1 MGCVYGH
8 RIVPELLTVPEAV
21 GSILRVSGC
30 VGKPSVL
37 KSSRQWQTFIV
48 NGRVVVNRMLSKAL
62 DNAFH
67 SLLPHSGFPVAV
79 LIISLPPDEVDVNI
93 HPQKSEVKFQNE
105 RAVYGAVYK
114 AVADALNQARQP
126 LTIAA
131 TYPTEREASTTHV
144 DSFRS
149 PAQSTLSFAFDRG
162 RNESTSLSVVRESL
176 ASVTAT
182 APGVATFSSNEAS
195 EESRESS
202 LQALGQVE
210 NCYIVARGTDGLYIV
225 DQHAAHER
233 ILYDKFQQSSGRVHA
248 QKLLIPPV
256 LTFDPIESQSVMEAE
271 AILQELGFVLEPI
284 GPDTYRLSEMPAD
297 VTVGEAQ
304 SLLREALRLLNE
316 LRDPSPAALRH
327 AFLQMAACKAAVKA
341 GDPLNIRQLQAL
353 LDALCLTDRPFAC
366 PHGRPAMIRF
376 SGDDLAKMFKRT

>member
-1 MGCVYGH
+1 
-8 RIVPELLTVPEAV
+8 
-21 GSILRVSGC
+21 
-30 VGKPSVL
+30 VL

-48 NGRVVVNRMLSKAL
+48 NGRVIANRMLSKAL

-67 SLLPHSGFPVAV
+67 SLLPHSGFPLAV
-79 LIISLPPDEVDVNI
+79 LTINLPPDEVDVNI

-105 RAVYGAVYK
+105 RSIYSAVYK
-114 AVADALNQARQP
+114 AVAAALSQARQP

-131 TYPTEREASTTHV
+131 TYPVERERPPAI
-144 DSFRS
+144 DSFRRFEQPS
-149 PAQSTLSFAFDRG
+149 LPYAFDHVC
-162 RNESTSLSVVRESL
+162 NESTSLSVVRETL
-176 ASVTAT
+176 ASVAAT
-182 APGVATFSSNEAS
+182 TPGSAILSASEAS
-195 EESRESS
+195 VEPRESS

-210 NCYIVARGTDGLYIV
+210 NCYIIARGTDGLYIV

-233 ILYDKFQQSSGRVHA
+233 ILYDKFQQSSDRIHA
-248 QKLLIPPV
+248 QKLLIPPI
-256 LTFDPIESQSVMEAE
+256 LTFDPLESQSVVEAE
-271 AILQELGFVLEPI
+271 AVLQELGFVLEPI

-341 GDPLNIRQLQAL
+341 GDPLNIRQLQAI
-353 LDALCLTDRPFAC
+353 LDALCSTDRPFTC
-366 PHGRPAMIRF
+366 PHGRPAMVRF
-376 SGDDLAKMFKRT
+376 SGDDLGKMFKRT